1 MDDME
6 LDTAITNYY
15 DKVHHLHHNFIP
27 PTDTD
32 TDTTYL
38 TLVHI
43 L

>member
-6 LDTAITNYY
+6 LNTAITNYY

-32 TDTTYL
+32 TTYL